1 MHNDTIAEL
10 PRVLKLDGTFILD
23 IKEKVVDGE
32 RHTYVL
38 ELILGMRQQG
48 WLWTEEFMWYK
59 KNSNL

>member
-10 PRVLKLDGTFILD
+10 PRVLKLDGTFILN

-32 RHTYVL
+32 RHNTYVL

-48 WLWTEEFMWYK
+48 WL
-59 KNSNL
+59 